1 MALHPKLAEF
11 LEQIKNSSTKSF
23 SQMSVAEMRQATK
36 NFSSFQGEKEELF
49 HVVNKYL
56 QAKDHEYLI
65 RLYIPSAEQKL
76 PVVLFFHSGGF
87 VKGDVDYA
95 DATCRRLANGSQ
107 AIVVAINYRL
117 APEHPFP
124 AAIDDGFHALCWV
137 HDHIKEYGG
146 DPRRIAVMG
155 ESSGGTLAAAL
166 AIKTHVEAG
175 PSLSYQVLVYPLLDY
190 TCSFASHK
198 LFGEGYFLTEEAL
211 RFYAD
216 CYLPKEID
224 RKNELVSPYF
234 TKHYKHLPP
243 LCMIT
248 AEYDPLRDEGEAFAK
263 QLKKAEVE
271 VAHHRFPG
279 MIHGFMSMGTL
290 VEDGRRALQM
300 ICEKLRA
307 MLKKSGYK
315 KSA

>member
-124 AAIDDGFHALCWV
+124 AAIDDGFHRAWPSIRDGNFSTLITCFILYYFGTSSIRGFGLTLGIGILV
-137 HDHIKEYGG
+137 SMFSA
-146 DPRRIAVMG
+146 IAV
-155 ESSGGTLAAAL
+155 T
-166 AIKTHVEAG
+166 KT
-175 PSLSYQVLVYPLLDY
+175 
-190 TCSFASHK
+190 
-198 LFGEGYFLTEEAL
+198 FL
-211 RFYAD
+211 R
-216 CYLPKEID
+216 
-224 RKNELVSPYF
+224 LVSGKGKYLWW
-234 TKHYKHLPP
+234 YGVRE
-243 LCMIT
+243 I
-248 AEYDPLRDEGEAFAK
+248 E
-263 QLKKAEVE
+263 
-271 VAHHRFPG
+271 
-279 MIHGFMSMGTL
+279 TL
-290 VEDGRRALQM
+290 D
-300 ICEKLRA
+300 
-307 MLKKSGYK
+307 
-315 KSA
+315 